1 MPIYE
6 YECRKCG
13 RLMEMW
19 QKFTDCPLTTKCES
33 CNGKLRKI
41 ISQNTFHLKG
51 TGWYVTDYSSKGGS
65 QSSKKKDPAG
75 TDAKKTETSGKGKE
89 SSTGSSTKTE
99 S

>member
-13 RLMEMW
+13 HQMEVW
-19 QKFTDCPLTTKCES
+19 QKFSEAPLAKCDQ
-33 CNGKLRKI
+33 CQGKLRKI

-51 TGWYVTDYSSKGGS
+51 TGWYVTDYSKKSGS
-65 QSSKKKDPAG
+65 PTAKKKETPG
-75 TDAKKTETSGKGKE
+75 SEAKKPEPTKSKE
-89 SSTGSSTKTE
+89 QSAVSSAKSE

>member
-13 RLMEMW
+13 HQMEVW
-19 QKFTDCPLTTKCES
+19 QKFSDAPLSKCES
-33 CNGKLRKI
+33 CHGKLRKI

-51 TGWYVTDYSSKGGS
+51 TGWYVTDYSSKGCS
-65 QSSKKKDPAG
+65 TNAKKKDTPAAE
-75 TDAKKTETSGKGKE
+75 AKKAEPSSQSKDQ
-89 SSTGSSTKTE
+89 STGSSTKTD